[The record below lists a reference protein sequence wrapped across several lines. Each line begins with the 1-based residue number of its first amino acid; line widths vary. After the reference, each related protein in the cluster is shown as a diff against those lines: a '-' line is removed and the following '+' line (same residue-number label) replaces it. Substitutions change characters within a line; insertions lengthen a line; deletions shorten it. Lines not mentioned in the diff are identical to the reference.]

1 MGAATSLLSQQDPE
15 QLAATGQ
22 TRPVKEQ
29 ATDVRDLEL
38 LRQRELA
45 ERKSRAFQ
53 RGSRH
58 SRFGGSYVVQGLKS
72 IGDRDLVFHKGLHNL
87 KEHSHDLGKEPRRVP
102 KRRQPAREP
111 EPRRRSALNVRLF
124 LREFCGDFLES
135 CYNPLMRLVKVSAGR
150 AGTAGSL

>member
-1 MGAATSLLSQQDPE
+1 MLSQQDPE

-22 TRPVKEQ
+22 ARPAKEQ
-29 ATDVRDLEL
+29 AADVRDLEV

-72 IGDRDLVFHKGLHNL
+72 IGDRDLVFHKGLHNVGAFCPRL
-87 KEHSHDLGKEPRRVP
+87 AGLTGGRGALCMFGGGGGGGGLSLG
-102 KRRQPAREP
+102 
-111 EPRRRSALNVRLF
+111 S
-124 LREFCGDFLES
+124 
-135 CYNPLMRLVKVSAGR
+135 
-150 AGTAGSL
+150 